1 MSADVVAAV
10 QSEALRQQ
18 LAYVAARS
26 PFYARKWGDAGFD
39 PSRVDSIEDLACAP
53 FTEKDELRLSQASA
67 PPLGAHAAASLID
80 VVRVHS
86 SSGTTGLPSFIGI
99 TRRDAG
105 TWSQSLARVFWC
117 EGVRPFDVFIHAV
130 GLSFFVG
137 GLPVKDGVEE
147 IGATFVPIGTGATD
161 RLVQATDALGGSVL
175 FCTPSYAVYLAET
188 LLDRGRDPRSLRF
201 RLITLGA
208 EPGGAIPEVRAR
220 IEDLYGARVTEA
232 YGNSDVIPAFAATCE
247 AGDGNHFL
255 TPDFAIVELI
265 DPDTGRLVSWEDGA
279 RGELVT
285 TNLARECCPLVR
297 FRTRDH
303 VVVRTSP
310 CRCGRTGVRW
320 VCEGRTDDMLIVA
333 GVNVWPSAIADVV
346 TRFAPRTTG
355 ALRIPIESEGPAVAP
370 RSTSALRTPTTPAT
384 SRPFATS

>member
-1 MSADVVAAV
+1 M
-10 QSEALRQQ
+10 
-18 LAYVAARS
+18 
-26 PFYARKWGDAGFD
+26 
-39 PSRVDSIEDLACAP
+39 
-53 FTEKDELRLSQASA
+53 
-67 PPLGAHAAASLID
+67 
-80 VVRVHS
+80 
-86 SSGTTGLPSFIGI
+86 
-99 TRRDAG
+99 
-105 TWSQSLARVFWC
+105 
-117 EGVRPFDVFIHAV
+117 
-130 GLSFFVG
+130 
-137 GLPVKDGVEE
+137 
-147 IGATFVPIGTGATD
+147 
-161 RLVQATDALGGSVL
+161 
-175 FCTPSYAVYLAET
+175 
-188 LLDRGRDPRSLRF
+188 
-201 RLITLGA
+201 
-208 EPGGAIPEVRAR
+208 
-220 IEDLYGARVTEA
+220 
-232 YGNSDVIPAFAATCE
+232 IPAFAATCE

-310 CRCGRTGVRW
+310 CRCGRTRVRW

-370 RSTSALRTPTTPAT
+370 PLHIRVEHADDAGDIEALRHELEERLRARLIVSPRRTGAAPHARAVRDESAIHRACRTLMDS
-384 SRPFATS
+384 SRSSQRRR